1 MGRDRKIRAVELKL
15 PNRNTVIRPIN
26 LLYPLKLQDT
36 NETKMPEEDENKCP
50 KSEGSTKDEQDMKT
64 SEKITLDDGPISSRT
79 RSHVTVPGLE
89 CRQIGRRVLNDV
101 NYENDEEIQRVEK
114 YNGKHKILAINN
126 DVQANDSYDIQ
137 RQFKDQEVKGKKTTV
152 SSTSSTDS
160 TTEAKRRNV
169 IRI

>member
-1 MGRDRKIRAVELKL
+1 
-15 PNRNTVIRPIN
+15 
-26 LLYPLKLQDT
+26 
-36 NETKMPEEDENKCP
+36 
-50 KSEGSTKDEQDMKT
+50 MKT